1 MIKIEK
7 KNSIKKGPK
16 KPELIWLTHK
26 TCDPSHETIITPQ
39 KVNKKNMKLNFQST
53 KY

>member
-7 KNSIKKGPK
+7 KIQLKKDKK
-16 KPELIWLTHK
+16 KPEPIWLTHK
-26 TCDPSHETIITPQ
+26 TCDPGHETIITPQ
-39 KVNKKNMKLNFQST
+39 KVNKRNMKLNSQST